1 MSDEKSDL
9 AQAPEL
15 IDVLNRFL
23 ERLGD
28 GQLRIINDFEVRLEQ
43 ATQRGTSAGMAEAA
57 STVAE
62 LLSYVRDGSLRQS
75 IVDPIRAQSASALTE
90 MAKAS
95 TADTRAAIIDLRDEA
110 RRVLSRVVPKV
121 AVPWLLVGVLAMLT
135 VATVALVL
143 GVKAVSGTTYD
154 EGFLAGAS
162 DRMLRERAFYEGLD
176 RSDQAD
182 LDRHNAHLDRSMRLN
197 FSGQSGR

>member
-1 MSDEKSDL
+1 M
-9 AQAPEL
+9 
-15 IDVLNRFL
+15 
-23 ERLGD
+23 
-28 GQLRIINDFEVRLEQ
+28 RIINDFEVRLEQ

-57 STVAE
+57 STMAE

-121 AVPWLLVGVLAMLT
+121 AVPWLLVGILAMLT
-135 VATVALVL
+135 LTTVALVL
-143 GVKAVSGTTYD
+143 GVRAVSGTTYD
-154 EGFLAGAS
+154 EGFIAGAR

-176 RSDQAD
+176 RSDRTD

-197 FSGQSGR
+197 FSGQPGR